1 MKIIDTR
8 NASETSKPMKR
19 AVTLL
24 SSLLILSVVLVACDV
39 FDTDLDQ
46 TNPTEPTEQTYFQNL
61 EQLETGIAGVYDP
74 LQGLWDRSYYFAADL
89 LSHDAYGMG
98 SLISDLIP
106 LNNRVHGAGNGILA
120 DHWNAFYQ
128 AIKNANNIIAATQEG
143 VEGVSESDLNRI
155 QAEARFLRALSY
167 YELVTKY
174 GDEERGVPL
183 ILDVKTQPPGQE
195 GVPRTP
201 ALEVYDQI
209 LTDLDFAQNNL
220 PTKSQAEPGRATVGA
235 AHALEGET
243 HLFLGSLN
251 EQQSSWEDARAAFQ
265 EVVDLNEYRLVD
277 NYFDNFAPSTE
288 NNAESIFEIQFVND
302 PSTGSQGSRAYEY
315 AMLGWRNTT
324 VHPHVTTNFEDGDPR
339 RDMTAY
345 EVCDEFF
352 DGELVKTTTRY
363 EEESE
368 GCDMESD
375 QEMRTTQNYNP
386 DWAKYEYY
394 ERGGPQRWGN
404 TDDGINLRV
413 IRYAEVL
420 VGLAEAQIE
429 LGNRTSPGG
438 GSPSAQE
445 LLNRVRARQSV
456 NMPEYPVNGYTLD
469 SYDNAIETL
478 YHEYAAEF
486 SGEQVFYP
494 AQLRSWEHSD
504 RPNYL
509 ERRTEP
515 IEFWPDSPGFD
526 PDRGMTSN
534 QTDRI
539 RRYWPIPRSEIE
551 SNPGI
556 SEDDQNPG
564 Y

>member
-1 MKIIDTR
+1 MRRT
-8 NASETSKPMKR
+8 A
-19 AVTLL
+19 TLFA
-24 SSLLILSVVLVACDV
+24 SLLMLSIALVACDV
-39 FDTDLDQ
+39 FEADLDQ

-89 LSHDAYGMG
+89 LSHDAFGMG

-120 DHWNAFYQ
+120 DHWNAFYE

-183 ILDVKTQPPGQE
+183 ILDVKRQPPGEE

-201 ALEVYDQI
+201 APEVYDQI

-235 AHALEGET
+235 AYALEGET

-251 EQQSSWEDARAAFQ
+251 NQQSDWENARAAFQ
-265 EVVDLNEYRLVD
+265 EVIDLGEYQLVD

-324 VHPHVTTNFEDGDPR
+324 VHPHVTTNFEGGDPR

-352 DGELVKTTTRY
+352 NGELVKTTTRY
-363 EEESE
+363 EDEFG

-429 LGNRTSPGG
+429 LGNRTSPGS

-456 NMPEYPVNGYTLD
+456 DMPEYPANGYTLD

-526 PDRGMTSN
+526 PDRGTTAD

>member
-1 MKIIDTR
+1 MRRT
-8 NASETSKPMKR
+8 
-19 AVTLL
+19 VTLFA
-24 SSLLILSVVLVACDV
+24 SLLLLPIALVSCDV
-39 FDTDLDQ
+39 FDTKLDQ
-46 TNPTEPTEQTYFQNL
+46 TNPTEPTEETYYQNL
-61 EQLETGIAGVYDP
+61 EQLETGIAGIYDP

-89 LSHDAYGMG
+89 LSHDAFGMG

-120 DHWNAFYQ
+120 DHWNAFYE
-128 AIKNANNIIAATQEG
+128 AIKNANNIIAAVQEG

-155 QAEARFLRALSY
+155 EAEARFLRALSY

-174 GDEERGVPL
+174 GDVPL
-183 ILDVKTQPPGQE
+183 VLDVKRQPPEEE

-201 ALEVYDQI
+201 ASEVYNQI
-209 LTDLDFAQNNL
+209 LSDLDFAQSNL
-220 PTKSQAEPGRATVGA
+220 PTKSQAEAGRATLGA
-235 AHALEGET
+235 AHALEGQT

-251 EQQSSWEDARAAFQ
+251 EQKSDWENARAAFQ
-265 EVVDLNEYRLVD
+265 QVVDLGEHQLVD
-277 NYFDNFAPSTE
+277 NYFDNFAPNTE

-339 RDMTAY
+339 RGMTAY
-345 EVCDEFF
+345 EVCDEFYN
-352 DGELVKTTTRY
+352 DQLVKTTSRY
-363 EEESE
+363 EDEFG
-368 GCDMESD
+368 GCDVED
-375 QEMRTTQNYNP
+375 GQELRTTQNYNP

-420 VGLAEAQIE
+420 IGLAEAQIE
-429 LGNRTSPGG
+429 LGNLTSPGN
-438 GSPSAQE
+438 GSPSARD
-445 LLNRVRARQSV
+445 LLNQVRARPSV
-456 NMPEYPVNGYTLD
+456 DMPEYPVDGYNLD
-469 SYDNAIETL
+469 SYETAIETL

-494 AQLRSWEHSD
+494 AQLRSWEHSG

-509 ERRTEP
+509 EKRTAP
-515 IEFWPDSPGFD
+515 IEHWPDSPGFNS
-526 PDRGMTSN
+526 DRGMTSD

>member
-1 MKIIDTR
+1 MRRT
-8 NASETSKPMKR
+8 
-19 AVTLL
+19 VTLFA
-24 SSLLILSVVLVACDV
+24 SLLLLSIALVSCDV
-39 FDTDLDQ
+39 FDTNLDQ
-46 TNPTEPTEQTYFQNL
+46 TNPTEPTEETYYQNL
-61 EQLETGIAGVYDP
+61 EQLETGIAGIYDP

-89 LSHDAYGMG
+89 LSHDAFGMG

-120 DHWNAFYQ
+120 DHWNAFYE
-128 AIKNANNIIAATQEG
+128 AIKNANNIIAAVQEG

-155 QAEARFLRALSY
+155 EAEARFLRALSY

-174 GDEERGVPL
+174 GDVPL
-183 ILDVKTQPPGQE
+183 VLDVKRQPPEEE

-201 ALEVYDQI
+201 ASEVYNQI
-209 LTDLDFAQNNL
+209 LSDLDFAQSNL
-220 PTKSQAEPGRATVGA
+220 PTKSQAEAGRATLGA
-235 AHALEGET
+235 AHALEGQT

-251 EQQSSWEDARAAFQ
+251 EQKSDWENARAAFQ
-265 EVVDLNEYRLVD
+265 QVVDLGEHQLVD
-277 NYFDNFAPSTE
+277 NYFDNFAPNTE

-339 RDMTAY
+339 RGMTAY
-345 EVCDEFF
+345 EVCDEFYN
-352 DGELVKTTTRY
+352 DQLVKTTSRY
-363 EEESE
+363 EDEFG
-368 GCDMESD
+368 GCDVED
-375 QEMRTTQNYNP
+375 GQELRTTQNYNP

-420 VGLAEAQIE
+420 IGLAEAQIE
-429 LGNRTSPGG
+429 LGNLTSPGN
-438 GSPSAQE
+438 GSPSARD
-445 LLNRVRARQSV
+445 LLNQVRARPSV
-456 NMPEYPVNGYTLD
+456 DMPEYPVDGYNLD
-469 SYDNAIETL
+469 SYETAIETL

-494 AQLRSWEHSD
+494 AQLRSWEHSG

-509 ERRTEP
+509 EKRTAP
-515 IEFWPDSPGFD
+515 IEHWPDSPGFNS
-526 PDRGMTSN
+526 DRGMTSD

-556 SEDDQNPG
+556 SEGDQNPG

>member
-1 MKIIDTR
+1 MRRT
-8 NASETSKPMKR
+8 
-19 AVTLL
+19 VTLFA
-24 SSLLILSVVLVACDV
+24 SLLLLPIALVSCDV
-39 FDTDLDQ
+39 FDTKLDQ
-46 TNPTEPTEQTYFQNL
+46 TNPTEPTEETYYQNL
-61 EQLETGIAGVYDP
+61 EQLETGIAGIYDP

-89 LSHDAYGMG
+89 LSHDAFGMG

-120 DHWNAFYQ
+120 DHWNAFYE
-128 AIKNANNIIAATQEG
+128 AIKNANNIIAAVQEG

-155 QAEARFLRALSY
+155 EAEARFLRALSY

-174 GDEERGVPL
+174 GDVPL
-183 ILDVKTQPPGQE
+183 VLDVKRQPPEEE

-201 ALEVYDQI
+201 TSEVYNQI
-209 LTDLDFAQNNL
+209 LSDLDFAQSNL
-220 PTKSQAEPGRATVGA
+220 PTKSQAEAGRATLGA
-235 AHALEGET
+235 AHALEGQT

-251 EQQSSWEDARAAFQ
+251 EQKSDWENARAAFQ
-265 EVVDLNEYRLVD
+265 QVVDLGEHQLVD
-277 NYFDNFAPSTE
+277 NYFDNFAPNTE

-339 RDMTAY
+339 RGMTAY
-345 EVCDEFF
+345 EVCDEFYN
-352 DGELVKTTTRY
+352 DQLVKTTSRY
-363 EEESE
+363 EDEFG
-368 GCDMESD
+368 GCDVED
-375 QEMRTTQNYNP
+375 GQELRTTQNYNP

-420 VGLAEAQIE
+420 IGLAEAQIE
-429 LGNRTSPGG
+429 LGNLTSPGN
-438 GSPSAQE
+438 GSPSARD
-445 LLNRVRARQSV
+445 LLNQVRARPSV
-456 NMPEYPVNGYTLD
+456 DMPEYPVDGYNLD
-469 SYDNAIETL
+469 SYETAIETL

-494 AQLRSWEHSD
+494 AQLRSWEHSG

-509 ERRTEP
+509 EKRTAP
-515 IEFWPDSPGFD
+515 IEHWPDSPGFN
-526 PDRGMTSN
+526 PDRGMTSD

-556 SEDDQNPG
+556 SEGDQNPG